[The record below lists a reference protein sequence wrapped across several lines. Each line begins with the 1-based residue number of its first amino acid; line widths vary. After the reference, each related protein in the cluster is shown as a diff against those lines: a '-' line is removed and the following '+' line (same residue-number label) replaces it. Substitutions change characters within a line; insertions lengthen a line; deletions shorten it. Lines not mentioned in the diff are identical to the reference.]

1 MYSVDIL
8 CFIASCIFF
17 LTTFRKDDCY
27 SPECPSA
34 IKPWLFLTFI
44 SFFALQGL
52 TYALFKVKSRRN
64 AFYLWMFNS
73 LVILPSMLALN
84 VWGNMLIEEMDK
96 VVECT
101 YLGFAQSFQM
111 LYLISTYCV
120 IFVYVIFL
128 LTIKETLKRFY
139 AFMERPAD
147 QMNQR
152 LNVHSVQ
159 VNLVRGRSS

>member
-1 MYSVDIL
+1 MDVI
-8 CFIASCIFF
+8 CFITSIIFF

-27 SPECPSA
+27 SPQCPSA
-34 IKPWLFLTFI
+34 IKPWLLLTFF
-44 SFFALQGL
+44 SFFALQAL
-52 TYALFKVKSRRN
+52 TFALFKIKSRRR
-64 AFYLWMFNS
+64 ALAVWVFNS
-73 LVILPSMLALN
+73 CVVMPGMLALN
-84 VWGNMLIEEMDK
+84 IWGNMLIEQMDK

-128 LTIKETLKRFY
+128 LTVKETLKRYY

-147 QMNQR
+147 QMNMR
-152 LNVHSVQ
+152 LNMHAVQ
-159 VNLVRGRSS
+159 VNLVSGRSLQDW